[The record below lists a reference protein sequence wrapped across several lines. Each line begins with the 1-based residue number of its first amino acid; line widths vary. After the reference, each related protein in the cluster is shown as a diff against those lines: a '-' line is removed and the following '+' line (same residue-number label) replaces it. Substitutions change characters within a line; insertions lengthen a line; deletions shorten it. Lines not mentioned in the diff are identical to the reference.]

1 MVGDQI
7 LVRGYENGQRYT
19 NREIFHPTLFV
30 PSKKDSKYKT
40 LNGESVEPVK
50 PGTIRETRDFI
61 KKYDGV
67 DGFKMYGFER
77 FIYQYISEQYP
88 EEEVSFDISKIN
100 LVTIDIE
107 VKLEYGFPDV
117 ENVAEEIL
125 LITIQDYNT
134 KKIITWGQGPFN
146 NTQSNVEYRQYPD
159 EKTLLGAFMDWWMN
173 NTPDVVT
180 GWNCELYD
188 IPYITGRIRRVLGEK
203 LMKRLSPW
211 GLVTQDEIFIRAG
224 NRLSLTSVVFL
235 FSTT

>member
-1 MVGDQI
+1 MRFYTNVQMVGDQI
-7 LVRGYENGQRYT
+7 LVRGYENGQRYS

-107 VKLEYGFPDV
+107 VKASMDSLMLKM
-117 ENVAEEIL
+117 L
-125 LITIQDYNT
+125 LRKFFSSPFKTTIP
-134 KKIITWGQGPFN
+134 K
-146 NTQSNVEYRQYPD
+146 RL
-159 EKTLLGAFMDWWMN
+159 LLG
-173 NTPDVVT
+173 V
-180 GWNCELYD
+180 
-188 IPYITGRIRRVLGEK
+188 RVHLTI
-203 LMKRLSPW
+203 LSQ
-211 GLVTQDEIFIRAG
+211 T
-224 NRLSLTSVVFL
+224 
-235 FSTT
+235 